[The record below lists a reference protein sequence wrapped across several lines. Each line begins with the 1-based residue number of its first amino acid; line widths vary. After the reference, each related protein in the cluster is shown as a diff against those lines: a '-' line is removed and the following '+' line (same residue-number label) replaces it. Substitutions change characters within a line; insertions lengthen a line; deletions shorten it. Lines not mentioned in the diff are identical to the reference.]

1 MDIHVVSGTE
11 HLITVLASVGDHT
24 SKVFVL
30 HVFDGTAP
38 VAVHFTAESASHCSS
53 SYFRTFLQVTGDH
66 GCHILQV

>member
-1 MDIHVVSGTE
+1 MDIHVVPGTKN
-11 HLITVLASVGDHT
+11 LITVLASVGDHT

-53 SYFRTFLQVTGDH
+53 SNFRTFLQVTGDH